1 MENAYQPELW
11 RDAYVMLG
19 TAAAAL
25 IGLLFVV
32 MSIHLDEISNNR
44 VYRIR
49 ARNNLFYLF
58 VMVVE
63 ATLILIPQPM
73 RVLGIEIAAINV
85 CLLMLHGRNL
95 YTFAYR
101 NRDVGS
107 SGGFQAYTA
116 LRFIAG
122 DFLAIAGGVLLI
134 ESSNWG
140 LYFITASYVVF
151 LGSVILNAWLIMLG
165 VGQSGKAA
173 KTN

>member
-11 RDAYVMLG
+11 RDAYVVLG
-19 TAAAAL
+19 TAAAGL

-32 MSIHLDEISNNR
+32 ISIHLDEISNNR

-63 ATLILIPQPM
+63 ATLVLIPQLM
-73 RVLGIEIAAINV
+73 RVLGIEIAV
-85 CLLMLHGRNL
+85 VGMCLLMLHGRNL
-95 YTFAYR
+95 YAFAYK
-101 NRDVGS
+101 NRDIGS

-116 LRFIAG
+116 LRFIIS
-122 DFLAIAGGVLLI
+122 DLLAIAGGVLLI

-140 LYFITASYVVF
+140 LYVMTASYIVF

-165 VGQSGKAA
+165 VGQSGKTA
-173 KTN
+173 KAG